1 MNGAIDKSTMCKL
14 INASIEDEAK
24 AGHEYVEILEAIP
37 HSEEYEECA
46 EAIKEIMEDEIN
58 HALTLI
64 KIGKSLGC
72 KEPDL
77 KKEDEEMLD
86 IANHVH
92 KIEIE

>member
-1 MNGAIDKSTMCKL
+1 MNGNIDKSIMCKL

-37 HSEEYEECA
+37 TDEEYEECA

-58 HALTLI
+58 HAITLM
-64 KIGKSLGC
+64 KIGKELGC

-77 KKEDEEMLD
+77 KKEDEELLD
-86 IANHVH
+86 VVNHVH
-92 KIEIE
+92 KIKIK